1 MIHLTWVFLHGTAQ
15 KSLIVLCKPLGHDK
29 VVMVQAQT
37 HIFKEVFIETQT
49 DGRMMERMKREKK
62 GGKSLKLERV
72 FLKKVHLC
80 LEQWID

>member
-1 MIHLTWVFLHGTAQ
+1 M
-15 KSLIVLCKPLGHDK
+15 LCKPLGHDK
-29 VVMVQAQT
+29 VVFHKGEVQAQT
-37 HIFKEVFIETQT
+37 HIFREVFIETQT
-49 DGRMMERMKREKK
+49 DGRMMGRMKREKK